1 MKSFIKSTLALFCFG
16 FLICSCEDKYA
27 IKTVCELSN
36 GNYIIKQLD
45 SEINREFFGIKTSS
59 DSIIVSPVYY
69 SITIDPKEPSVL
81 FATNK
86 HYDHCLLKDNGSK
99 LYESWIDNGFSLV
112 DYTYDE
118 SSKLFIL
125 EYSKLDSEYNKYK
138 RFRIGNLKGD
148 ILYDAGQC
156 LDLIFAK
163 GLDTAYILHS
173 RLGFEVIDING
184 KPYESS
190 DYNFVG
196 GYAISKN
203 EPSFINLFNGEKHK
217 YNQFVDGNYIEYK
230 DGVINLSN
238 NEIIVKYIEYNETD
252 TTENKEILE
261 KQGLW
266 VKRKYVRPNQDDCI
280 PYKLSKIIDNIP
292 FYTANFMG
300 INIPTLYRPNDS
312 GDMSVSAYNLKTI
325 EDVIDYINETGMYT
339 KDYFEKEQ
347 PILIKSNMNGR
358 DSLKFDSNES
368 FIKYCKINPNGEYA
382 FFALDRKDC
391 QFRFSTE
398 NFENVS
404 YEINVPAGMEAHL
417 PYMTSLE
424 PFTNKVTSAIDTKKK
439 RTYRPWM
446 YKIWI
451 DREYVYLF
459 DIYNVYIMKNGK
471 FFTSVKYNY
480 DPLSPATISFIFED
494 QEASAEYPIND
505 ISLLP
510 SYDETGKLDLYHE
523 GGNGVELLNVDV
535 CDFGVSTLK
544 DITSN
549 LEGGNEENT
558 AEEGIKGYEW
568 LEGEWEHYEENE
580 FGSIFFG
587 KVVITKNT
595 FKYVTCNNNSNLE
608 EISTAE
614 EHPISIGYYDN
625 YIVERK
631 ILSLDEKNFII
642 DIDKENK
649 QIYMILG
656 EYSRILLKKKN

>member
-1 MKSFIKSTLALFCFG
+1 MKSFLMSVLSLFCFCII
-16 FLICSCEDKYA
+16 FCSCEDKYA

-36 GNYIIKQLD
+36 GNFIIKQLIPQKD
-45 SEINREFFGIKTSS
+45 YELFGIKNPS
-59 DSIIVSPVYY
+59 DSIIVSPQYT
-69 SITIDPKEPSVL
+69 SISVDPKESSVL
-81 FATNK
+81 IAELGIDGFR
-86 HYDHCLLKDNGSK
+86 LLKVDGSI
-99 LYESWIDNGFSLV
+99 LFDTSRDNGFSLR

-125 EYSKLDSEYNKYK
+125 KYRTLDSDNNWHTS
-138 RFRIGNLKGD
+138 FRIGNLKGD

-156 LDLIFAK
+156 HDLIFAK
-163 GLDTAYILHS
+163 GLDMAYILHN
-173 RLGFEVIDING
+173 RLGFEIIDING
-184 KPYESS
+184 NPYESS
-190 DYNFVG
+190 EYNFVG
-196 GYAISKN
+196 GYGISKN

-325 EDVIDYINETGMYT
+325 VDVIDYINETGMYT

-451 DREYVYLF
+451 DCEYAYLF

-480 DPLSPATISFIFED
+480 DPLSPATISFEFDD
-494 QEASAEYPIND
+494 QESSAEYPTEF

-510 SYDETGKLDLYHE
+510 SFDETGKLDLYHE

-535 CDFGVSTLK
+535 CDFGVSTPK

-549 LEGGNEENT
+549 LEGRNEGNT
-558 AEEGIKGYEW
+558 VEEGIKGYEW

-580 FGSIFFG
+580 FGSISFG